1 MLGGGFADKK
11 GNEYEARWTLVEA
24 LRVLRGM
31 AEEIRWEPFNEE
43 ADGFEFRI
51 TGSGLNEWHQCKR
64 QASHGS
70 WTILGLANVGVLKA
84 FAGKL
89 ADPNTICVFVSSDP
103 APDFEKLIEKANAA
117 ETVEDFYG
125 PGGIGKGDRK
135 VIEDLNKVWSDDKE
149 TRLDWLKRCRVEVTS
164 EAMLFRRLEEI
175 CGLLFRTPPPEV
187 IDRLIRFLS
196 TNLGKRFTRTELKDA
211 VASLGI
217 EWLAHFDEGLEGR
230 IVSATD
236 EYLGSLTTTIAG
248 IKIETDDIRNAV
260 QTALE
265 NIRPITILA
274 GNAGS
279 GKSVVL
285 SHIIAEARSR
295 GWPVLA
301 FRIDRY
307 LEVQSLPDLGRILLE
322 VEESPVSAFGNRTIG
337 RPSLLVIDQ
346 VDAVSEAS
354 GRSPRMRDLFFRM
367 VNQAEHFPNMR
378 VVVACRSYDLD
389 GDSRLEM
396 LSEALQVSSIR
407 LNPLDW
413 KDAVQPALNRLGFG
427 KRTFTE
433 QEQQLLSVPINL
445 QLFANVM
452 LAGDAPAGE
461 LSSVRLFDEL
471 LEIRGRQIRTAGYSW
486 TPEAA
491 LGAIARSMSD
501 NQHLTAPV
509 VVLDAFSGAIDVLCS
524 HGLIT
529 AIRDKLQFAHE
540 SYFDHIFSRHFI
552 STGQSVHTLL
562 TSDEQRLFRRTQ
574 VRQIFSRLR
583 DSGERR
589 YRPNLREVMEGRD
602 VRYLVKDAIA
612 YWLSEVER
620 PTADERFLVEAW
632 FRPGHLLERLA
643 RVIFNGSHWLPTL
656 LEGGTIKQWVSEGG
670 DRKEFAFWLLSKS
683 AVKHSDRVDAF
694 MRHWWS
700 AAPDASAGE
709 LKVWFEQLYPDGSIG
724 SLEALYG
731 DVIATLS
738 DAEIK
743 STLEENFELG
753 SWVHKSPS
761 LGARVLGL
769 WLRRW
774 MAAFPADHPFGQF
787 KHNDGYWVQEL
798 VKTQPD
804 GLLEAMAE
812 PFAEALRR
820 EQAALASG
828 DLTYP
833 TLRAPYSEHDQQY
846 LRCFLGALE
855 AVAGNEPGKAEE
867 FLQLFG
873 MGSDIAVLVQLHA
886 IAANGAGL
894 KHLLIPLLS
903 YERIFKVGDGDGDWI
918 PFAKAAAA
926 AMPFLPEADRKHVE
940 EAVLAYRPE
949 YDWAREYLCRDKA
962 GELVWSANDT
972 AEYVSYQLKLS
983 GRDERAILRTV
994 GPDHLSEHARHRL
1007 AELDRKFPGAP
1018 LPEAHGI
1025 RGGWVRSPIPSE
1037 KAAFMSDTQWL
1048 RAIAKYDGSER
1059 HVYEP
1064 DGVIGGGRELA
1075 SVLQTRT
1082 REEPKRFVELLERLP
1097 LTASPD
1103 YAEAV
1108 ISGLRESE
1116 VEASLVVRAIKMAL
1130 CWPVREYDRII
1141 SWTIQKH
1148 PEAAADPDVLEFL
1161 LRSAEYGEASDTTVI
1176 TTSPKSKEKLSAR
1189 ELLEQNDDLVSSGIN
1204 GERGAAYEALASV
1217 LREDETALPAILY
1230 LLERRTHDEPLASVR
1245 ICMVH
1250 LVNSVSK
1257 YEPDR
1262 AIDLFQRVVGT
1273 DFRILRGYA
1282 AEHMLDWLVF
1292 RRSDIVAGFV
1302 GGMLRSERTGIRAYG
1317 HFLESL
1323 LALMDDERNDDFVA
1337 GFKDNPLRRQMAA
1350 FRASGNAASGRYGS
1364 RALSWLRQ
1372 LIQDEDSLVRA
1383 ETMHIAWEK
1392 LLDDGK
1398 DHTAFIR
1405 TYIASPTFSDDSD
1418 SLMRAL
1424 EKRASQF
1431 PDLTFAAVE
1440 RVLELAD
1447 RWTADA
1453 RRRHFSTLHHLSRIL
1468 IELYR
1473 AVEVESTQEKKIL
1486 NLFDQYLARDLFD
1499 MRGEIGRYERH

>member
-51 TGSGLNEWHQCKR
+51 TGNGLNEWHQCKR

-70 WTILGLANVGVLKA
+70 WTITGLTNAGVLKA

-125 PGGIGKGDRK
+125 PGGVGKGDRK
-135 VIEDLNKVWSDDKE
+135 AIEDLNKVWSDDKAK
-149 TRLDWLKRCRVEVTS
+149 RLDWLKRCRVEVTS
-164 EAMLFRRLEEI
+164 ETMLFRRLEEV
-175 CGLLFRTPPPEV
+175 CGLLFRTPPVEV
-187 IDRLIRFLS
+187 IDRMIRLLS
-196 TNLGKRFTRTELKDA
+196 ANLGKRFTRIEMTDA

-217 EWLAHFDEGLEGR
+217 EWLAHFDGGLEGR

-236 EYLGSLTTTIAG
+236 EYLGSLMTTIAG
-248 IKIETDDIRNAV
+248 IEIETDDIRNAV

-265 NIRPITILA
+265 DARPITVLA
-274 GNAGS
+274 GSAGS

-285 SHIIAEARSR
+285 SHVIAEARSR

-322 VEESPVSAFGNRTIG
+322 AEESPVSAFGNRTIV

-346 VDAVSEAS
+346 IDAVSEAS

-367 VNQAEHFPNMR
+367 VNQAAHFPNMR
-378 VVVACRSYDLD
+378 VVAACRSYDLD

-396 LSEALQVSSIR
+396 LSKAAQVTSIT

-413 KDAVQPALNRLGFG
+413 KDAVQPALNRLGLE

-433 QEQQLLSVPINL
+433 REQQLLSVPINL
-445 QLFANVM
+445 QLFASVM

-461 LSSVRLFDEL
+461 LSSVRLFDML

-509 VVLDAFSGAIDVLCS
+509 VVLDTFSGAIDVLCS

-540 SYFDHIFSRHFI
+540 SYFDHVFSRHFI
-552 STGQSVHTLL
+552 SIGQSVHALL
-562 TSDEQRLFRRTQ
+562 TSNEQRLFRRTQ

-583 DSGERR
+583 DIGERR
-589 YRPNLREVMEGRD
+589 YLPNLRAVMESGD

-612 YWLSEVER
+612 YWLSEVEG
-620 PTADERFLVEAW
+620 PTADERLLVESW
-632 FRPGHLLERLA
+632 FAPGHLLERSA
-643 RVIFNGSHWLPTL
+643 RVVFNGSYWLLTL

-670 DRKEFAFWLLSKS
+670 DRKEFAFWLLNKA
-683 AVKHSDRVDAF
+683 AVKHSARVAAF
-694 MRHWWS
+694 MRCWWS
-700 AAPDASAGE
+700 AAPDARAGE
-709 LKVWFEQLYPDGSIG
+709 LKAWFERLYPDGPIG

-731 DVIATLS
+731 DVIAKLPDT
-738 DAEIK
+738 EIK
-743 STLEENFELG
+743 PALEDNFELG
-753 SWVHKSPS
+753 SWVQKSPS
-761 LGARVLGL
+761 LAAHILGL

-774 MAAFPADHPFGQF
+774 MVAFPADHPFGQS
-787 KHNDGYWVQEL
+787 KHNSDYWIQEL
-798 VKTQPD
+798 VKAQP
-804 GLLEAMAE
+804 GALLEAMLE

-820 EQAALASG
+820 EQVALASG
-828 DLTYP
+828 DMTYP
-833 TLRAPYSEHDQQY
+833 TLRPPHYEHDQQY
-846 LRCFLGALE
+846 QRCLLGALE

-867 FLQLFG
+867 FLRLLG
-873 MGSDIAVLVQLHA
+873 TGSDVAMFAQLHA

-903 YERIFKVGDGDGDWI
+903 YKRIFKVGDSDSDWI

-926 AMPFLPEADRKHVE
+926 AMPFLPEADRTHVE

-949 YDWAREYLCRDKA
+949 YEWAREYLCRDKA
-962 GELVWSANDT
+962 GELVLLANDT
-972 AEYVSYQLKLS
+972 AEYVRYQLKLS
-983 GRDERAILRTV
+983 GRDERAILRTI
-994 GPDHLSEHARHRL
+994 GPDHLSERARRRL
-1007 AELDRKFPGAP
+1007 AELDRKFAGAP
-1018 LPEAHGI
+1018 LPEAYGI

-1064 DGVIGGGRELA
+1064 DGVIGGRRQLA
-1075 SVLQTRT
+1075 SVLQERT
-1082 REEPKRFVELLERLP
+1082 KEEPIRFVELLERLP
-1097 LTASPD
+1097 LTASPN

-1116 VEASLVVRAIKMAL
+1116 VEASLVVRAIKAAL

-1161 LRSAEYGEASDTTVI
+1161 LKSAEYGEASDTTVT
-1176 TTSPKSKEKLSAR
+1176 TTSPKAKEKLSAR
-1189 ELLEQNDDLVSSGIN
+1189 ELLERNDDLVFSGIN

-1217 LREDETALPAILY
+1217 LWKDETALRAILD
-1230 LLERRTHDEPLASVR
+1230 LLERRTRHEPLASVR

-1250 LVNSVSK
+1250 LINSVGK
-1257 YEPDR
+1257 YEPDK
-1262 AIDLFQRVVGT
+1262 AVDLFQRVVGT

-1282 AEHMLDWLVF
+1282 AEHVLDWLVF
-1292 RRSDIVAGFV
+1292 RRSDIVAGFID
-1302 GGMLRSERTGIRAYG
+1302 GMLKSERTGIRAYG

-1323 LALMDDERNDDFVA
+1323 LALIEDERNDEFVA
-1337 GFKDNPLRRQMAA
+1337 GFKDNPVRRQMAA
-1350 FRASGNAASGRYGS
+1350 LRASGNAASGRYGS
-1364 RALSWLRQ
+1364 RALSWLQQ

-1383 ETMHIAWEK
+1383 DTMHIAWEK
-1392 LLDDGK
+1392 LLDDGNG
-1398 DHTAFIR
+1398 HTAFIR

-1431 PDLTFAAVE
+1431 PDLTFVAVE

-1447 RWTADA
+1447 GWTADA
-1453 RRRHFSTLHHLSRIL
+1453 RRGHFSTLHHLSRVL

-1499 MRGEIGRYERH
+1499 VRGEIGRYERH